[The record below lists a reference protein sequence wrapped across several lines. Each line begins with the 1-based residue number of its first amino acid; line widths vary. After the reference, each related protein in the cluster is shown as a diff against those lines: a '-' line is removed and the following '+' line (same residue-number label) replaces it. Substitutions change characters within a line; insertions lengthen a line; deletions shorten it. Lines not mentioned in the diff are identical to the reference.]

1 MLNLR
6 SITYKN
12 FMGVGN
18 SPITV
23 DLTKHNTTLITGL
36 NGAGKSSLLEAIVFA
51 LYNRSYRGV
60 NKDELIN
67 KTNQKA
73 CVVEL
78 LFSIGSKQY
87 KIVRGMK
94 PNIFQIYENDV
105 LFDKD
110 AAIKDHQSFLEEII
124 IKRTFKTFCQVD
136 ILGSANYVPF
146 MQLKSQDRR
155 DIVENLLEISVF
167 SEMNKNLKVK
177 MSEWDVLKSENF
189 RSIELTEINIE
200 NQRKFIDRIDT
211 DTTKRIS
218 QLANDISTIKAN
230 ILQNDEIIKSLR
242 GYKTSYEQLE
252 LAKYQKSDTLKKYQ
266 FTITQLERKLSQFKD
281 VAHDC
286 SECDRPHDPT
296 KIAHLQA
303 IVDNDRKKCVDE
315 ISEYNSSIKSLED
328 DITTL
333 SDGMLGL
340 KPDIEKLNMLEAER
354 KFNINNGI
362 KLSNDLKVLK
372 SEVNNDIAAE
382 REVLSDL
389 ANELKTLK
397 IEESNLLTAKSV
409 LDSAAKLLK
418 DTGIKTVIIK
428 KYIPLFNQF
437 VNKYLTILNFNV
449 KFSLDENFNDT
460 ITVFSGQQF
469 PYKLFSMG
477 QQMRIDL
484 AVLFAWRELAKTKN
498 SMSCNFLALDEIF
511 DSSLDAQGAEDLMTI
526 LTSLGQDAR
535 IVVVSHRSDNLV
547 DILDRHLVFTMK
559 NGFTSVEEQ

>member
-1 MLNLR
+1 MLNLQT
-6 SITYKN
+6 ITYKN

-73 CVVEL
+73 CSVEL
-78 LFSIGSKQY
+78 SFSIGSKQY

-94 PNIFQIYENDV
+94 PSIFQIYENGV

-110 AAIKDHQSFLEEII
+110 AAIKDHQSFLEDVI

-177 MSEWDVLKSENF
+177 VSEWDALRLENI
-189 RSIELTEINIE
+189 RSIERTEINIE

-218 QLANDISTIKAN
+218 QLANDISIIKAS

-266 FTITQLERKLSQFKD
+266 FTVTQLERKLSQFKD

-296 KIAHLQA
+296 KIAYLQA
-303 IVDNDRKKCVDE
+303 IVDSDRKKCVDE
-315 ISEYNSSIKSLED
+315 ISEYKSSIKSLED
-328 DITTL
+328 EILTL
-333 SDGMLGL
+333 GNGMLGL
-340 KPDIEKLNMLEAER
+340 KSDIEKLNTLEAER

-362 KLSNDLKVLK
+362 KLSNDLKLLK
-372 SEVNNDIAAE
+372 SEANNDIAAE
-382 REVLSDL
+382 REVLSEL
-389 ANELKTLK
+389 ANELKNLK

-409 LDSAAKLLK
+409 LDSAGKLLK

-428 KYIPLFNQF
+428 KYIPLFNQY
-437 VNKYLTILNFNV
+437 VNKYLTMLNFNV
-449 KFSLDENFNDT
+449 KFALDENFNDT
-460 ITVFSGQQF
+460 ITVFGGQQF